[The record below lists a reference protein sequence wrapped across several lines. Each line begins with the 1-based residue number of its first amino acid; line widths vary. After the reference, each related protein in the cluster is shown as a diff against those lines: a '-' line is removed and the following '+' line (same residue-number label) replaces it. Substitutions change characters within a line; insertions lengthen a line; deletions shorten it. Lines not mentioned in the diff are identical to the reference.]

1 MSNYN
6 RKYKI
11 FGIKINGEYLT
22 SVEAT
27 KDNEIVFNTSANI
40 AECKFF
46 FKEDKK
52 YVIDILYKLKEH
64 LTHKGYEDCFLK
76 NNWEIVEF
84 EKTIKEK
91 KIIEYEI

>member
-46 FKEDKK
+46 FEEDKK
-52 YVIDILYKLKEH
+52 YVIDILDKLKDH
-64 LTHKGYEDCFLK
+64 LSYKNYEDCFLK